1 MRKRIVAL
9 TIVVVLLLTVSA
21 AAVTARGVSV
31 SPLLYFEGTTAVC
44 EVLAAGNTANDIIYA
59 GIKLMHGNEVVE
71 SWYPSATGILDFSE
85 TVEVTYG
92 ETYTLTVRVYT
103 TTATNLPEV
112 SVSGKCE

>member
-1 MRKRIVAL
+1 MRKRVTVL
-9 TIVVVLLLTVSA
+9 TIIMALLLTVTA
-21 AAVTARGVSV
+21 IAVTPRGVIVTPTLS
-31 SPLLYFEGTTAVC
+31 YDGTTALC
-44 EVLAAGNTANDIIYA
+44 EVVAVGNTENEIIYA

-71 SWYPSATGILDFSE
+71 SWYPSATGILDFYE
-85 TVEVTYG
+85 TAEVTYG

>member
-1 MRKRIVAL
+1 MRKQIASL
-9 TIVVVLLLTVSA
+9 AIVVAFLLTVSA
-21 AAVTARGVSV
+21 AAVTSRGVSV
-31 SPLLYFEGTTAVC
+31 APTLSYNGTTALC
-44 EVLAAGNTANDIIYA
+44 EVVAVGNTADEIVYA
-59 GIKLMHGNEVVE
+59 AIKLMHGNEVVE